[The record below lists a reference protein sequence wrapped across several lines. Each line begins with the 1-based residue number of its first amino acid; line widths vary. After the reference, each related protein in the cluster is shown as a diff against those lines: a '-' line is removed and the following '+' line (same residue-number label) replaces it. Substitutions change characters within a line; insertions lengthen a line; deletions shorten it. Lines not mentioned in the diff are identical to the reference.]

1 MKKNYE
7 KIELE
12 EVIKKSKTY
21 REILIYFNRN
31 ESSSSYKTLRK
42 KIKEWGIDTSHFL
55 SKSEHTKMMYKIGL
69 LDKKN
74 SLDLFIENCKS
85 GRSTIKKR
93 IIDESLI
100 DYKCCMCDNNGE
112 WMGEKITLIL
122 DHINGI
128 NNDNRLENLR
138 FLCPNCN
145 STLKTHCIGAIGL
158 TDKQPINR
166 KIPNRAH
173 LRIVDRPSYG
183 ILIKE
188 VNEFGYCWVGR
199 KYGVSDN
206 AIRKWIKYYEKSP
219 Q

>member
-1 MKKNYE
+1 MKKDYE
-7 KIELE
+7 KIELM
-12 EVIKKSKTY
+12 EVVKKSKTY
-21 REILIYFNRN
+21 REVLIYFNRN
-31 ESSSSYKTLRK
+31 ESSSSYKTLHK
-42 KIKEWGIDTSHFL
+42 KIKEWGIDISHFL
-55 SKSEHTKMMYKIGL
+55 SKSEHTKMMYKVGL

-74 SLDLFIENCKS
+74 SLDLFVENCKF

-93 IIDESLI
+93 IIDENLI

-112 WMGEKITLIL
+112 WMGNKVSLIL

-145 STLKTHCIGAIGL
+145 ATLKTHCVGSIGL
-158 TDKQPINR
+158 IDKTPNNR
-166 KIPNRAH
+166 KIPNRVH
-173 LRIVDRPSYG
+173 LRIVNRPSYD

-188 VNEFGYCWVGR
+188 INEFGYCWVGR

-206 AIRKWIKYYEKSP
+206 AIRKWVKFYEKTR